1 MTQFV
6 KVHSLTYR
14 VTNVTDATQ
23 EFIDELPD
31 SDQWVESDTAVIG
44 YTYKP
49 ATGVFTPPRPY
60 DSWVLDETNNIWE
73 APLTKPDGAYRW
85 DEDAYQAD
93 NTTGWVAV
101 VMEDG

>member
-1 MTQFV
+1 MTQFA
-6 KVHSLTYR
+6 KVHALTYI

-23 EFIDELPD
+23 DFIDSLPD
-31 SDQWVESDTAVIG
+31 SDQWVESNAGVIG

-49 ATGVFTPPRPY
+49 STGVFTPPRPFS
-60 DSWVLDETNNIWE
+60 SWTLDEINNVWE
-73 APLTKPDGAYRW
+73 APIARPSGAYRW

-101 VMEDG
+101 VMGDN